1 MELKRILARDTK
13 TAQERAIALYG
24 RNVLVI
30 SNHTVGGQTE
40 LVVAVDVD
48 ESSAQ
53 TSNPVLAAVAAGASQ
68 AAEPETAPV
77 SRGFA
82 DVMAAVDRPAAAAP
96 QAPATQR
103 ASVLAAAQSFDMQV
117 SQGQADAQERD
128 SQRGREIMDLIRDEL
143 ATLRREF
150 NLSQKASGWQSSLN
164 LAPEVQALLDSFTQA
179 GMPASLR
186 TLLLDTVKDMRDERE
201 ALAAVRSQL
210 EHALQREPVATP
222 RHGVHVL
229 AGPSGSGKSLMVAK
243 LARLA
248 AKRDGADH
256 VAIVSYKDLRVGA
269 WSQVQLLAEHIGVDA
284 FCVQDEAEL
293 PALFERLKGRHL
305 ILIDTPGSQALER
318 VAEVKGAYPQAQA
331 HVVMAADASSAT
343 LNRAIGAGKVRW
355 DSLMVTKLD
364 ESVQPWPLVEF
375 LCGNRLALNA
385 AGDGTQLG
393 DLRRELEIRSLVEM
407 AVAQLAR
414 AASATSVEPI
424 KALAQQPSMTPL
436 PPAPAPSARLYA
448 ALAPRGMRGA
458 YN

>member
-13 TAQERAIALYG
+13 TANERAIALYG

-40 LVVAVDVD
+40 LVVAVDID
-48 ESSAQ
+48 ESSDQ
-53 TSNPVLAAVAAGASQ
+53 TTNPVVAAVAASVNAPAPAAKTREFAEVMSAVNRPQ
-68 AAEPETAPV
+68 AAVPTEPV
-77 SRGFA
+77 
-82 DVMAAVDRPAAAAP
+82 
-96 QAPATQR
+96 TQR
-103 ASVLAAAQSFDMQV
+103 ASVLAAAQSFDMQLTKSAREV
-117 SQGQADAQERD
+117 QERD
-128 SQRGREIMDLIRDEL
+128 TQNGREIMDLIRDEL
-143 ATLRREF
+143 ASLRREF
-150 NLSQKASGWQSSLN
+150 NLSQKTSGWQSGLN
-164 LAPEVQALLDSFTQA
+164 LAPEVQALMDSFTEA

-186 TLLLDTVKDMRDERE
+186 ALLLDTVKDMRDERE
-201 ALAAVRSQL
+201 ALAAVRNQL
-210 EHALQREPVATP
+210 EQALQREPAAVP

-256 VAIVSYKDLRVGA
+256 IAIVSYKDLRVGA

-284 FCVQDEAEL
+284 FCVQDAAEL

-305 ILIDTPGSQALER
+305 ILIDTPGSQTLER
-318 VAEVKGAYPQAQA
+318 VAEVKNAFPQAQA
-331 HVVMAADASSAT
+331 HMVMSADASSAT
-343 LNRAIGAGKVRW
+343 LNRAMRAGAARW

-375 LCGNRLALNA
+375 LCDNRLALNA
-385 AGDGTQLG
+385 AGDGNQLG

-414 AASATSVEPI
+414 TAGAASVEPI
-424 KALAQQPSMTPL
+424 KALAQQPSVTPL
-436 PPAPAPSARLYA
+436 PPAPSPSARLYA
-448 ALAPRGMRGA
+448 AVAPRGMLGA

>member
-13 TAQERAIALYG
+13 TANERAIALYG

-40 LVVAVDVD
+40 LVVAVDID
-48 ESSAQ
+48 ESSDQ
-53 TSNPVLAAVAAGASQ
+53 TTNPVVAAVSAGVYEAAQPAKSRDFS
-68 AAEPETAPV
+68 EVMSEV
-77 SRGFA
+77 SR
-82 DVMAAVDRPAAAAP
+82 PQAAAP
-96 QAPATQR
+96 KESATQR
-103 ASVLAAAQSFDMQV
+103 ASVLAAAQSFDMQLSKSASEV
-117 SQGQADAQERD
+117 QERD
-128 SQRGREIMDLIRDEL
+128 MLHGREIMDLIRDEL
-143 ATLRREF
+143 ASLRREF
-150 NLSQKASGWQSSLN
+150 NLSQKTSGWQSGLN
-164 LAPEVQALLDSFTQA
+164 LAPEVQALMDSFTEA

-186 TLLLDTVKDMRDERE
+186 ALLLDTVKDMRDERE
-201 ALAAVRSQL
+201 ALSAVRNQL
-210 EHALQREPVATP
+210 EQALQREPAAVP

-256 VAIVSYKDLRVGA
+256 IAIVSYKDLRVGA

-284 FCVQDEAEL
+284 FSVQDAAEL

-305 ILIDTPGSQALER
+305 ILIDTPGSQTLER
-318 VAEVKGAYPQAQA
+318 VAEVKNAFPQAQA
-331 HVVMAADASSAT
+331 HMVMSADASSAT
-343 LNRAIGAGKVRW
+343 LNRAMRATSARW

-375 LCGNRLALNA
+375 LCDNRLPLNA
-385 AGDGTQLG
+385 AGDGNQLG

-414 AASATSVEPI
+414 TASAASVEPI
-424 KALAQQPSMTPL
+424 KALAQQPSVTPL
-436 PPAPAPSARLYA
+436 PPAPSPSARLYA
-448 ALAPRGMRGA
+448 AVAPRGMRGA

>member
-13 TAQERAIALYG
+13 TANERAIALYG

-40 LVVAVDVD
+40 LVVAVDID
-48 ESSAQ
+48 ESSDQ
-53 TSNPVLAAVAAGASQ
+53 TTNPVVAAVSAGIHEAVQPAKSRDFS
-68 AAEPETAPV
+68 EVMSEV
-77 SRGFA
+77 SR
-82 DVMAAVDRPAAAAP
+82 PQAAAP
-96 QAPATQR
+96 KEPSTQR
-103 ASVLAAAQSFDMQV
+103 ASVLAAAQSFDMQLSKSASEV
-117 SQGQADAQERD
+117 QERD
-128 SQRGREIMDLIRDEL
+128 MLHGREIMDLIRDEL
-143 ATLRREF
+143 ASLRREF
-150 NLSQKASGWQSSLN
+150 NLSQKTSGWQSGLN
-164 LAPEVQALLDSFTQA
+164 LAPEVQALMDSFTEA

-186 TLLLDTVKDMRDERE
+186 ALLLDTVKDMRDERE
-201 ALAAVRSQL
+201 ALASVRNQL
-210 EHALQREPVATP
+210 EQALQREPAAVP

-256 VAIVSYKDLRVGA
+256 IAIVSYKDLRVGA

-284 FCVQDEAEL
+284 FSVQDAAEL

-305 ILIDTPGSQALER
+305 ILIDTPGSQTLER
-318 VAEVKGAYPQAQA
+318 VAEVKNAFPQAQA
-331 HVVMAADASSAT
+331 HMVMSADASSAT
-343 LNRAIGAGKVRW
+343 LNRAMRATSARW

-375 LCGNRLALNA
+375 LCDNRLPLNA
-385 AGDGTQLG
+385 AGDGNQLG

-414 AASATSVEPI
+414 TASAASVEPI
-424 KALAQQPSMTPL
+424 KALAQQPSVTPL
-436 PPAPAPSARLYA
+436 PPAPSPSARLYA
-448 ALAPRGMRGA
+448 AVAPRGMRGA

>member
-13 TAQERAIALYG
+13 TANERAIALYG

-40 LVVAVDVD
+40 LVVAVDID

-53 TSNPVLAAVAAGASQ
+53 TTNPVLAAVAA
-68 AAEPETAPV
+68 
-77 SRGFA
+77 
-82 DVMAAVDRPAAAAP
+82 AAP
-96 QAPATQR
+96 QAATPPKARVFAEVMSEIDRSPAPTPAEAPTQR
-103 ASVLAAAQSFDMQV
+103 ASVLAAAQSFDMQL
-117 SQGQADAQERD
+117 SQGAADVQERD
-128 SQRGREIMDLIRDEL
+128 KLRSHEIMDLIRDEL
-143 ATLRREF
+143 ASLRREF
-150 NLSQKASGWQSSLN
+150 NLSQKTSGWQSGLN
-164 LAPEVQALLDSFTQA
+164 LAPEVQALMDSFTQA

-186 TLLLDTVKDMRDERE
+186 TLLLDTVKDMRDERD
-201 ALAAVRSQL
+201 ALAAVRNQL
-210 EHALQREPVATP
+210 EQALQREPAAIP
-222 RHGVHVL
+222 RQGVHVL

-284 FCVQDEAEL
+284 FCVQDAAEL
-293 PALFERLKGRHL
+293 PALFERLKRRHL
-305 ILIDTPGSQALER
+305 ILMDTPGSQTLER
-318 VAEVKGAYPQAQA
+318 VAEIKTAFPQAQA
-331 HVVMAADASSAT
+331 HMVMAADASSAT
-343 LNRAIGAGKVRW
+343 LNRAIRAAGVRW

-375 LCGNRLALNA
+375 LCDNRLALNA
-385 AGDGTQLG
+385 AGDGNQLG

-414 AASATSVEPI
+414 TASAASVEPV
-424 KALAQQPSMTPL
+424 KALARQPSVTPM
-436 PPAPAPSARLYA
+436 PPAPSPSARLYA
-448 ALAPRGMRGA
+448 AVAPRGMRGA

>member
-13 TAQERAIALYG
+13 TANERAIALYG

-40 LVVAVDVD
+40 LVVAVDID
-48 ESSAQ
+48 ESSDQ
-53 TSNPVLAAVAAGASQ
+53 TTNPVVAAVSAGVYEAAQ
-68 AAEPETAPV
+68 PV
-77 SRGFA
+77 KSRDFS
-82 DVMAAVDRPAAAAP
+82 DVMSELSRPQAAAP
-96 QAPATQR
+96 KESATQR
-103 ASVLAAAQSFDMQV
+103 ASVLAAAQSFDMQLSKSASEV
-117 SQGQADAQERD
+117 QERD
-128 SQRGREIMDLIRDEL
+128 MLHGREIMDLIRDEL
-143 ATLRREF
+143 ASLRREF
-150 NLSQKASGWQSSLN
+150 NLSQKTSGWQSGLN
-164 LAPEVQALLDSFTQA
+164 LAPEVQALMDSFTEA

-186 TLLLDTVKDMRDERE
+186 ALLLDTVKDMRDERE
-201 ALAAVRSQL
+201 ALASVRNQL
-210 EHALQREPVATP
+210 EQALQREPAAVP

-256 VAIVSYKDLRVGA
+256 IAIVSYKDLRVGA

-284 FCVQDEAEL
+284 FSVQDATEL

-305 ILIDTPGSQALER
+305 ILIDTPGSQTLER
-318 VAEVKGAYPQAQA
+318 VAEVKNAFPQAQA
-331 HVVMAADASSAT
+331 HMVMSADASSAT
-343 LNRAIGAGKVRW
+343 LNRAMRATSARW

-375 LCGNRLALNA
+375 LCDNRLPLNA
-385 AGDGTQLG
+385 AGDGNQLG

-414 AASATSVEPI
+414 TASAASVEPI
-424 KALAQQPSMTPL
+424 KALAQQPSVTPL
-436 PPAPAPSARLYA
+436 PPAPSPSARLYA
-448 ALAPRGMRGA
+448 AVAPRGMRGA

>member
-13 TAQERAIALYG
+13 TANERAIALYG

-40 LVVAVDVD
+40 LVVAIDID
-48 ESSAQ
+48 ESSNQ
-53 TSNPVLAAVAAGASQ
+53 TTNPVVAAVSAALHESAQ
-68 AAEPETAPV
+68 PAK

-82 DVMAAVDRPAAAAP
+82 EVMSEVSRPQAAAP
-96 QAPATQR
+96 KEPSTQR
-103 ASVLAAAQSFDMQV
+103 ASVLAAAQSFDMQLSKSASEV
-117 SQGQADAQERD
+117 QERD
-128 SQRGREIMDLIRDEL
+128 MLHGREIMDLIRDEL
-143 ATLRREF
+143 ASLRREF
-150 NLSQKASGWQSSLN
+150 NLSQKTSGWQSGLN
-164 LAPEVQALLDSFTQA
+164 LAPEVQALMDSFTEA

-186 TLLLDTVKDMRDERE
+186 ALLLDTVKDMRDERE
-201 ALAAVRSQL
+201 ALTAVRNQL
-210 EHALQREPVATP
+210 EQALQREPAAVP

-256 VAIVSYKDLRVGA
+256 IAIVSYKDLRVGA

-284 FCVQDEAEL
+284 FCVQDAAEL

-305 ILIDTPGSQALER
+305 ILIDTPGSQTLER
-318 VAEVKGAYPQAQA
+318 VAEVKNAFPQAQA
-331 HVVMAADASSAT
+331 HMVMSADASSAT
-343 LNRAIGAGKVRW
+343 LNRAMRATSARW

-375 LCGNRLALNA
+375 LCDNRLPLNA
-385 AGDGTQLG
+385 AGDGNQLG

-414 AASATSVEPI
+414 TASAASVEPI
-424 KALAQQPSMTPL
+424 KALAQQPSVTPL
-436 PPAPAPSARLYA
+436 PPAPSPSARLYA
-448 ALAPRGMRGA
+448 AVAPRGMRGA

>member
-13 TAQERAIALYG
+13 TANERAIALYG

-40 LVVAVDVD
+40 LVVAIDID

-53 TSNPVLAAVAAGASQ
+53 ASHPVIAAV
-68 AAEPETAPV
+68 
-77 SRGFA
+77 
-82 DVMAAVDRPAAAAP
+82 AAAAP
-96 QAPATQR
+96 QDGAQPRARAFAEVMSEVDRAPAPAAAPRPAPTQA
-103 ASVLAAAQSFDMQV
+103 ASVLAAAQSFDMQLSHSASDV
-117 SQGQADAQERD
+117 QERD
-128 SQRGREIMDLIRDEL
+128 RVRGQEIMDLIRDEL
-143 ATLRREF
+143 ASLRREF
-150 NLSQKASGWQSSLN
+150 NLSQKTSGWQSGLN
-164 LAPEVQALLDSFTQA
+164 LAPEVQALMDSFTQA

-186 TLLLDTVKDMRDERE
+186 ALLLDTVKDMREERD

-210 EHALQREPVATP
+210 EQALQREPGALP
-222 RHGVHVL
+222 RQGVHVL

-284 FCVQDEAEL
+284 FSVQDAAEL
-293 PALFERLKGRHL
+293 PALLERLKRRHL
-305 ILIDTPGSQALER
+305 ILIDTPGSQTLDR
-318 VAEVKGAYPQAQA
+318 VAEITEAFPQA
-331 HVVMAADASSAT
+331 HTHMVMAADASSAT
-343 LNRAIGAGKVRW
+343 LNRAIRSANVRW

-385 AGDGTQLG
+385 AGDGNQLG

-414 AASATSVEPI
+414 TANAASVEPI
-424 KALAQQPSMTPL
+424 KALAQQPSVAPMP
-436 PPAPAPSARLYA
+436 PAPSARLYA
-448 ALAPRGMRGA
+448 AVAPRGMRGA

>member
-13 TAQERAIALYG
+13 TANERAIALYG

-40 LVVAVDVD
+40 LVVAVDID
-48 ESSAQ
+48 ESSDQ
-53 TSNPVLAAVAAGASQ
+53 TTNPVVAAVSAGIHEAAQPAKSRDF
-68 AAEPETAPV
+68 AEVMSAV
-77 SRGFA
+77 SR
-82 DVMAAVDRPAAAAP
+82 PQAAAP
-96 QAPATQR
+96 KEPATQR
-103 ASVLAAAQSFDMQV
+103 ASVLAAAQSFDMQLSKSASEV
-117 SQGQADAQERD
+117 QERD
-128 SQRGREIMDLIRDEL
+128 MLHGREIMDLIRDEL
-143 ATLRREF
+143 ASLRREF
-150 NLSQKASGWQSSLN
+150 NLSQKTSGWQSGLN
-164 LAPEVQALLDSFTQA
+164 LAPEVQALMDSFTEA

-186 TLLLDTVKDMRDERE
+186 ALLLDTVKDMRDERE
-201 ALAAVRSQL
+201 ALASVRNQL
-210 EHALQREPVATP
+210 EQALQREPAAVP

-256 VAIVSYKDLRVGA
+256 IAIVSYKDLRVGA

-284 FCVQDEAEL
+284 FSVQDAAEL

-305 ILIDTPGSQALER
+305 ILIDTPGSQTLER
-318 VAEVKGAYPQAQA
+318 VAEVKNAFPQAQA
-331 HVVMAADASSAT
+331 HMVMSADASSAT
-343 LNRAIGAGKVRW
+343 LNRAMRATSARW

-375 LCGNRLALNA
+375 LCDNRLPLNA
-385 AGDGTQLG
+385 AGDGNQLG

-414 AASATSVEPI
+414 TASAASVEPI
-424 KALAQQPSMTPL
+424 KALAQQPSVKPL
-436 PPAPAPSARLYA
+436 PPAPSPSARLYA
-448 ALAPRGMRGA
+448 AVAPRGMRGA